1 MSMLS
6 IFSSPGRYVQGPG
19 ATHTLGTE
27 LKGLGFE
34 GPVVI
39 VASNSAQK
47 LLRHIWRD
55 SLQSVGISYVI
66 HSFSGECSAEE
77 IAAIQ
82 RITVDSSSTVI
93 IGAGGGKVIDAARA
107 AAATLNIAF
116 ISAPTLASSD
126 APCSALSVVY
136 HSDGTFSEYRIHRRN
151 PDLVLVDTSVI
162 AQAPIR
168 FLVAGMGDALAT
180 WFEARTCAAGKIKN
194 MRGGGST
201 LSALTLAELCYK
213 TLLAD
218 GVEAINAARNK
229 CSNDALERLVEANT
243 LLSGIGFESSGLAA
257 AHAVHNGLTVL
268 PQTHAYQ
275 HGEKVAFGVLT
286 QLVLEGAPKHEIDDV
301 LRFARSVGLPTNLS
315 GIGINTPS
323 SQDLLAIGTRTCA
336 PGETVHNEPFAVD
349 PKMMAEAIAAADAVG
364 S

>member
-1 MSMLS
+1 M
-6 IFSSPGRYVQGPG
+6 
-19 ATHTLGTE
+19 
-27 LKGLGFE
+27 
-34 GPVVI
+34 VI

-47 LLRHIWRD
+47 LLRQIWRD
-55 SLQSVGISYVI
+55 SLQSVGISYII
-66 HSFSGECSAEE
+66 HSFSGEYSAEE

-82 RITVDSSSTVI
+82 CIAVDSSSTVI

-107 AAATLNIAF
+107 AAAALNIAF

-151 PDLVLVDTSVI
+151 PDLVLVDTTVI
-162 AQAPIR
+162 AQALVN
-168 FLVAGMGDALAT
+168 FLIAGMGDALAT

-218 GVEAINAARNK
+218 GVE
-229 CSNDALERLVEANT
+229 
-243 LLSGIGFESSGLAA
+243 
-257 AHAVHNGLTVL
+257 
-268 PQTHAYQ
+268 P
-275 HGEKVAFGVLT
+275 
-286 QLVLEGAPKHEIDDV
+286 
-301 LRFARSVGLPTNLS
+301 
-315 GIGINTPS
+315 
-323 SQDLLAIGTRTCA
+323 
-336 PGETVHNEPFAVD
+336 
-349 PKMMAEAIAAADAVG
+349 IAAADAVG